1 MSGTAAGGVLQRGED
16 RWGHDGALQHC
27 STAALQHGHMSADNP
42 VSPHC
47 HRAAAADCR
56 ADSHGAA
63 GAVLQRTDRQHNN
76 GGGTRVSSVCTVPQR
91 VQPHSHITHSESIE
105 ILNHSSFS
113 YFLFWNRKKVR
124 QKSLG
129 IVGQL
134 LKYQV
139 SEN

>member
-91 VQPHSHITHSESIE
+91 GQAHSGVHHS
-105 ILNHSSFS
+105 
-113 YFLFWNRKKVR
+113 
-124 QKSLG
+124 Q
-129 IVGQL
+129 
-134 LKYQV
+134 
-139 SEN
+139 